1 MWGQIVQSIAVLVL
15 LTGPMLAKSSD
26 EPLMLSSGERRVA
39 MIELYTSEGCSSCPP
54 ADRWLSGLKSD
65 PGLWKRF
72 IPIAFHVDYWDYI
85 GWSDRFARAEY
96 GDRQHRYVAQDRARF
111 VYTPGVFYNGREWR
125 DWQRGAD
132 IESDAT
138 RVGNLTLAIDG
149 DDIAVHFDV
158 RHDNY
163 GQLTVHVAILG
174 MDLET
179 RVKAGE
185 NLGRTLHHD
194 FVALGVRSMA
204 LEHGVSGFKA
214 ITRLPESGLQPRD
227 QAIVA
232 WVSEA
237 GSQVPIQ
244 AVGAYRSKI

>member
-1 MWGQIVQSIAVLVL
+1 LIAVLVL
-15 LTGPMLAKSSD
+15 LTGQVLAESGN

-72 IPIAFHVDYWDYI
+72 VPIAFHVDYWDYI

-96 GDRQHRYVAQDRARF
+96 GDRQQRYVAQDGARF
-111 VYTPGVFYNGREWR
+111 VYTPGVFYNGREWHAWR
-125 DWQRGAD
+125 RSAA
-132 IESDAT
+132 IESDTT

-149 DDIAVHFDV
+149 DDIAVHFNA

-163 GQLTVHVAILG
+163 GQLTAHVAILG
-174 MDLET
+174 MNFET
-179 RVKAGE
+179 RVEAGE
-185 NLGRTLHHD
+185 NVGKTLHHD
-194 FVALGVRSMA
+194 FVALGVRSVV
-204 LEHGVSGFKA
+204 LEHGVSGFKVV
-214 ITRLPESGLQPRD
+214 TRLPGTGSRPRD

-244 AVGAYRSKI
+244 SVGGYPSEI